1 MDTLNMRT
9 GGEGEPAILFLH
21 GLGATGAVW
30 AHLTELVPRRV
41 LVPDLPGHGPSAPL
55 PHYSF
60 DTLAAAV
67 ARALPGTG
75 PLVVAG
81 HSLGGVLALELASG
95 RYDVEVAG
103 VLALGV
109 KVEWSQDDLGRVAT
123 LAARPPRVFETQA
136 DADQAYLKVSGLLGI
151 APADP
156 AGLRRTG
163 HAGAARRGAVPGRAG
178 GGRERPDEPSR
189 PATRAG
195 PGRGHPHR
203 PRAQR
208 PCRGPSRRT
217 RPVGALRRLKAR
229 GQPSY
234 PTRRLLRTP
243 RHHRTRKA

>member
-9 GGEGEPAILFLH
+9 GGEAEPAVLLLH

-30 AHLTELVPRRV
+30 AHFSELLDRRV
-41 LVPDLPGHGPSAPL
+41 LVPDLPGHGPSSPL

-60 DTLAAAV
+60 ETLTTAV
-67 ARALPGTG
+67 ARALPDER

-95 RYDVEVAG
+95 KYDVEVAG

-123 LAARPPRVFETQA
+123 LAARPARLFETRE

-156 AGLRRTG
+156 AGLRETEGGWRLAMDPAAFG
-163 HAGAARRGAVPGRAG
+163 VGAPDMPALLAAARCPVVLAAG
-178 GGRERPDEPSR
+178 ENDPMSRPDQLRALDPDAVVLTGLGHNAHVED
-189 PATRAG
+189 PAAVRA
-195 PGRGHPHR
+195 
-203 PRAQR
+203 
-208 PCRGPSRRT
+208 
-217 RPVGALRRLKAR
+217 
-229 GQPSY
+229 
-234 PTRRLLRTP
+234 LLERFGV
-243 RHHRTRKA
+243 

>member
-9 GGEGEPAILFLH
+9 GGQGEPAVLLLH

-30 AHLTELVPRRV
+30 GHLTDQLARRV

-60 DTLAAAV
+60 ETLAAAV
-67 ARALPGTG
+67 ARALPDRG

-95 RYDVEVAG
+95 RHDVEVTG

-109 KVEWSQDDLGRVAT
+109 KVEWSQDDLGRAAS
-123 LAARPPRVFETQA
+123 LAKRPARVFATRA

-156 AGLRRTG
+156 AGLRETEGGWRLAMDPAAFG
-163 HAGAARRGAVPGRAG
+163 VGAPDMPALLAAARCPVVLAAG
-178 GGRERPDEPSR
+178 EHDPMSR
-189 PATRAG
+189 PGQLRALDPDAVTL
-195 PGRGHPHR
+195 PGLGHNAHVEDPAAV
-203 PRAQR
+203 RAL
-208 PCRGPSRRT
+208 
-217 RPVGALRRLKAR
+217 VRRL
-229 GQPSY
+229 GV
-234 PTRRLLRTP
+234 
-243 RHHRTRKA
+243 

>member
-9 GGEGEPAILFLH
+9 GGKGEPAVLLLH

-30 AHLTELVPRRV
+30 NHFAPLLDRRV
-41 LVPDLPGHGPSAPL
+41 LVPDLPGHGPSSPL

-67 ARALPGTG
+67 ARALPGKG

-95 RYDVEVAG
+95 KYDVEVVG

-109 KVEWSQDDLGRVAT
+109 KVEWTQDELGRAAT
-123 LAARPPRVFETQA
+123 FAARPPRVFETQA

-156 AGLRRTG
+156 AGLRETEGGWRLAMDPAAFG
-163 HAGAARRGAVPGRAG
+163 VGAPDMPALLAAARCPVVLAAG
-178 GGRERPDEPSR
+178 ENDPMSR
-189 PATRAG
+189 PG
-195 PGRGHPHR
+195 
-203 PRAQR
+203 QL
-208 PCRGPSRRT
+208 
-217 RPVGALRRLKAR
+217 GALDPDAVTLAGLGHNAHVEDPAAVRALLKR
-229 GQPSY
+229 FGV
-234 PTRRLLRTP
+234 
-243 RHHRTRKA
+243 